1 MKRKFQPRTSTT
13 SGFDRNL
20 SRRELLQSSLI
31 AGGALLVGFEKIA
44 WPRPPQSST
53 LDPFTRGKQLSTI
66 AFSKE
71 ASVQMETALGAELDG
86 RLYTDLS
93 TLNPENAVTPTE
105 KFYVRTAASELLDSL
120 KAWRVHMGGL
130 AAKPSELNL
139 EELKKMAKPMG
150 LHLMECAGNAR
161 SAHFGLM
168 SVADWAGVPVTELFE
183 GAKGKPESTRVLISG
198 FDTYAAKSVSSVP
211 GASWIFTW
219 DDLKAARAFLATE
232 MNGSPLTRDHGAP
245 VRLVV
250 PGWYGCACIKW
261 VNEIT
266 IVDDTAA
273 ATSQMGEYA
282 ARTMQTGVPR
292 LAREYKPA
300 TVEQAAMPIRIEK
313 WVVGEKIKYR
323 IVGILWGGSRPLKT
337 LEIRFNP
344 EEDYVAVDSFKQT
357 ANDPWS
363 FWTHAWSPR
372 QTGTYLIR
380 LRVNE
385 PRVAARR
392 LDLGYYMR
400 SVEITE
406 I

>member
-1 MKRKFQPRTSTT
+1 MKRELHFRTRTT
-13 SGFDRNL
+13 SGFGRSL

-44 WPRPPQSST
+44 WPKPLQNRT
-53 LDPFTRGKQLSTI
+53 LDPFRGGKKLGTVP
-66 AFSKE
+66 FSKE
-71 ASVQMETALGAELDG
+71 ASVSMEALLGAELDG

-93 TLNPENAVTPTE
+93 TLNPKNAVTPTE
-105 KFYVRTAASELLDSL
+105 KFYVRTGASELLDSQ
-120 KAWRVHMGGL
+120 KAWRVHMGGI
-130 AAKPSELNL
+130 AAKPSELKI
-139 EELKKMAKPMG
+139 EDLKKMAKPMG

-168 SVADWAGVPVTELFE
+168 SVADWTGVPVTELFE
-183 GAKGKPESTRVLISG
+183 GAKGKTEATRVLISG
-198 FDTYAAKSVSSVP
+198 FDTYAAKSASSVP

-219 DDLKAARAFLATE
+219 DDLRTAPAFLATE

-266 IVDDTAA
+266 IVDDTVA
-273 ATSQMGEYA
+273 ATSQMEEYA

-313 WVVGEKIKYR
+313 WVVGEKIKYK

-344 EEDYVAVDSFKQT
+344 EEDYVAVDSFQQT

-363 FWTHAWSPR
+363 FWTHAWSPK

-385 PRVAARR
+385 PGVAARR

>member
-1 MKRKFQPRTSTT
+1 MKRKFHFRTGTAG
-13 SGFDRNL
+13 GFGRRF
-20 SRRELLQSSLI
+20 SRRELLRSSLI
-31 AGGALLVGFEKIA
+31 AGGAMLVGFDRIA
-44 WPRPPQSST
+44 WPRLLQGSAG
-53 LDPFTRGKQLSTI
+53 DQFAGGKPLGTV

-71 ASVQMETALGAELDG
+71 ATVPMETALSAELDA

-93 TLNPENAVTPTE
+93 KLTPENAVTPTE
-105 KFYVRTAASELLDSL
+105 KFYVRTGASELLDPQRD
-120 KAWRVHMGGL
+120 WRIHMGGI
-130 AAKPSELNL
+130 AAKSSELNIDD
-139 EELKKMAKPMG
+139 LKKMAKPMG
-150 LHLMECAGNAR
+150 IHLMECAGNAR
-161 SAHFGLM
+161 SVHFGLM
-168 SVADWAGVPVTELFE
+168 SVADWAGVRIAELFE
-183 GAKGKPESTRVLISG
+183 NSKVNPSAARVLISG
-198 FDTYAAKSVSSVP
+198 FDTYATKSISSVP
-211 GASWIFTW
+211 GASWIFIR
-219 DDLKAARAFLATE
+219 DDLRTARAFLATE
-232 MNGSPLTRDHGAP
+232 MNGSPLTKDHGAP

-273 ATSQMGEYA
+273 ATSQMQEYA
-282 ARTMQTGVPR
+282 ARTMQSGVPR

-300 TVEQAAMPIRIEK
+300 TVEQAAMPIRIEE
-313 WVVGEKIKYR
+313 WLVDEKIKYKV
-323 IVGILWGGSRPLKT
+323 VGILWGGSRPLKT

-344 EEDYVAVDSFKQT
+344 DEDYVTVDNFQHT

-363 FWTHAWSPR
+363 FWTHAWTPK
-372 QTGTYLIR
+372 QTGSYLIR

-385 PRVAARR
+385 PGVAARR